1 MVRIVLD
8 TNCLLMSVSK
18 RSGYY
23 WLFEMLQQDKLELVV
38 TTEIL
43 GEYEEIMGRFYSPV
57 YADLV
62 LNGLLNLPNIV
73 LLNPIYYRWELIKVD
88 NDDNKFVDAYIGS
101 NADVLITYDK
111 HFKELD
117 LISFPKVVRM
127 TIEEFN
133 VFLSS

>member
-57 YADLV
+57 Y
-62 LNGLLNLPNIV
+62 
-73 LLNPIYYRWELIKVD
+73 E
-88 NDDNKFVDAYIGS
+88 IG
-101 NADVLITYDK
+101 A
-111 HFKELD
+111 
-117 LISFPKVVRM
+117 
-127 TIEEFN
+127 
-133 VFLSS
+133 